1 MELTSLSEW
10 FCGNKLFLNLKKT
23 EFMIFGAQ
31 QRLCRQG
38 IEGINIALKGESVK
52 YCDAFKYL
60 GVILDSSLSM
70 NQHIDRVKK
79 RCWGFSQEHDHH

>member
-1 MELTSLSEW
+1 MV
-10 FCGNKLFLNLKKT
+10 C
-23 EFMIFGAQ
+23 
-31 QRLCRQG
+31 QG
-38 IEGINIALKGESVK
+38 IEGIDIALKGESVK

-79 RCWGFSQEHDHH
+79 RCWGFSQEGTTIINNRISEQIV